1 MLTTLALRPNV
12 YRIKP
17 MPIRLAKAGFTLT
30 ELLVAAA
37 VSLILCGAV
46 VTGLV
51 TFQQMS
57 QQMDERLVREA
68 ELQRALH
75 LMATDIQEGQRIEAG
90 AGTPLPGYTALF
102 KSVRSDGS
110 TISYYSTDRGTRVW
124 GGPQILYRWDYP
136 QDKRP
141 YALIDR
147 LAIVDGVTV
156 KPSDVC
162 TAPDGFNPLVGGPA
176 GVVVWVDGQS
186 TAKICLLG
194 HLAKSNQGIK
204 ASAMSSTRVAP

>member
-1 MLTTLALRPNV
+1 
-12 YRIKP
+12 

-30 ELLVAAA
+30 ELLVATT
-37 VSLILCGAV
+37 VSLILCGTAF
-46 VTGLV
+46 TGLV

-68 ELQRALH
+68 ELKRALH
-75 LMATDIQEGQRIEAG
+75 LMTTDIQEGQRIEAG
-90 AGTPLPGYTALF
+90 AGTPLSGYSALF

-110 TISYYSTDRGTRVW
+110 TISYYSTARGNRVW
-124 GGPQILYRWDYP
+124 GGPQILYRWDSR
-136 QDKRP
+136 DRRS

-156 KPSDVC
+156 KSSDVC
-162 TAPDGFNPLVGGPA
+162 VAPDGFNPLVGGPA

-194 HLAKSNQGIK
+194 HLAKSNKVIK
-204 ASAMSSTRVAP
+204 ASAMASTRVAP

>member
-1 MLTTLALRPNV
+1 MKL
-12 YRIKP
+12 
-17 MPIRLAKAGFTLT
+17 MSSRLAKAGFTLT

-37 VSLILCGAV
+37 VSLILCGVA

-90 AGTPLPGYTALF
+90 AGTPVSGYSALF

-124 GGPQILYRWDYP
+124 GGPQILYRWDSRE
-136 QDKRP
+136 KRS

-162 TAPDGFNPLVGGPA
+162 TPPDDFNTPPDDFKLLVGGPA
-176 GVVVWVDGQS
+176 GVVVWGNDRRN

-194 HLAKSNQGIK
+194 NLAKSNKGIK
-204 ASAMSSTRVAP
+204 ASAMASTRVAP